1 MLLDLNFLI
10 KKYDLKIKGVIHIG
24 AHYGEENETYIN
36 NSISNLIYF
45 EPLRKNFEILK
56 QNVGEKTIIHN
67 IALGN
72 EEKEIKMYVESKN
85 KGQSSS
91 ILKPSIHL
99 KQYPHI
105 VFDEEEIVSM
115 NKLDNISFDREYF
128 NMINIDVQGY
138 ELEVFKGGVNTLET
152 VDYIMTE
159 VNRAEVYENCPL
171 IEELDDFLNKFN
183 FTRVETTW
191 DGVTWGDALYIKK

>member
-105 VFDEEEIVSM
+105 VFDE
-115 NKLDNISFDREYF
+115 
-128 NMINIDVQGY
+128 
-138 ELEVFKGGVNTLET
+138 
-152 VDYIMTE
+152 
-159 VNRAEVYENCPL
+159 
-171 IEELDDFLNKFN
+171 
-183 FTRVETTW
+183 
-191 DGVTWGDALYIKK
+191 